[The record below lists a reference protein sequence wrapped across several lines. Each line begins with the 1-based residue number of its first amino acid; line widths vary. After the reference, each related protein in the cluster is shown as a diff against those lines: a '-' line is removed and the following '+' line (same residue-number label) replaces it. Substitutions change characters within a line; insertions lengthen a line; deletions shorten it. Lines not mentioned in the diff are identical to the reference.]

1 MGCSAAKNLTVEQL
15 NGDTGNEN
23 GTETRKVSIT
33 RRASEV
39 PPLQSD
45 EPPEEVLDS
54 GTLNNLQE
62 HSFEEDAESIIQKHP
77 PKRFQKLE
85 EQEQT
90 SPNLSLQRLQEK
102 LDEAEKRRQQILQQ
116 RVTSAKVRKG
126 IKKQNNIDGEGDED
140 GDDEEEDEGEE
151 NPTESPPDIPPEEHA

>member
-62 HSFEEDAESIIQKHP
+62 HCKLQKTQYLFNINSII
-77 PKRFQKLE
+77 
-85 EQEQT
+85 
-90 SPNLSLQRLQEK
+90 PN
-102 LDEAEKRRQQILQQ
+102 
-116 RVTSAKVRKG
+116 
-126 IKKQNNIDGEGDED
+126 
-140 GDDEEEDEGEE
+140 
-151 NPTESPPDIPPEEHA
+151 